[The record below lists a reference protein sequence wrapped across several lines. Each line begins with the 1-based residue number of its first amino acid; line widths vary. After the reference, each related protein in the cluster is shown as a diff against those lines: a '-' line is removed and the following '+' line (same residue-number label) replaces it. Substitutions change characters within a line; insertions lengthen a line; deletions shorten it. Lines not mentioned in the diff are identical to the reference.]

1 MTTIN
6 VPDMM
11 CEKCVQS
18 ITNKLNEQELT
29 FTVSLENKTVT
40 IDGCEKCV
48 AKALTALDAI
58 GFTPE
63 VQ

>member
-1 MTTIN
+1 MTVIS

-18 ITNKLNEQELT
+18 ITDKLNEQKLT

-40 IDGCEKCV
+40 VDGCEKCV
-48 AKALTALDAI
+48 ANAISALDEI
-58 GFTPE
+58 GFSPR
-63 VQ
+63 QQ